1 MEISEAYKQ
10 ILESEQE
17 MLEEGIIKNAIV
29 GAAIAGA
36 GLVALHSGKEQPVR
50 EVSVSGK
57 VGNVNPER
65 DMLVS
70 KVLSKYSKTVSEKKA
85 HHIVD
90 TAMKHADPVF
100 PKVHDILAVIG
111 NESTFKDDAVSKLK
125 VDPAVG
131 LMQVRPGI
139 WNLGHGELKTIDGQ
153 IKHGVSIL
161 KSYHKKLGSVDAALA
176 AYNVGIGNY
185 KSKKVQNPQYV
196 TNFHQ
201 EKELYK

>member
-70 KVLSKYSKTVSEKKA
+70 KVLSKYKIGETKA
-85 HHIVD
+85 HQIVGA
-90 TAMKHADPVF
+90 AMKHADPVF
-100 PKVHDILAVIG
+100 PKAHDILAVIG
-111 NESTFKDDAVSKLK
+111 KESTFNEKAVSNVGAK
-125 VDPAVG
+125 G
-131 LMQVRPGI
+131 LMQVRPKI
-139 WNLGHGELKTIDGQ
+139 WNLGHGELDTIDNQ
-153 IKHGVSIL
+153 VKHGVAIL
-161 KSYHKKLGSVDAALA
+161 KAYHKKFSSVDSTLH
-176 AYNVGIGNY
+176 AYNIGE
-185 KSKKVQNPQYV
+185 
-196 TNFHQ
+196 TNFRHKKNLNPKYVENFHK
-201 EKELYK
+201 EKELYN

>member
-36 GLVALHSGKEQPVR
+36 GLLALHSGKSQPVNP
-50 EVSVSGK
+50 VSVSGK
-57 VGNVNPER
+57 VGNVSPER

-70 KVLSKYSKTVSEKKA
+70 KVLSKYKISEQKA
-85 HHIVD
+85 HQIVGA
-90 TAMKHADPVF
+90 AMKHADPVF
-100 PKVHDILAVIG
+100 PKAHDILAVIG
-111 NESTFKDDAVSKLK
+111 KESTFKENAVSKLK

-139 WNLGHGELKTIDGQ
+139 WNLGQGELNTIDGQ

-161 KSYHKKLGSVDAALA
+161 KAYHKKFGSVDSSLHAF
-176 AYNVGIGNY
+176 NVGE
-185 KSKKVQNPQYV
+185 
-196 TNFHQ
+196 TNFRNKKNLNPKYVENFHK
-201 EKELYK
+201 ERELYN